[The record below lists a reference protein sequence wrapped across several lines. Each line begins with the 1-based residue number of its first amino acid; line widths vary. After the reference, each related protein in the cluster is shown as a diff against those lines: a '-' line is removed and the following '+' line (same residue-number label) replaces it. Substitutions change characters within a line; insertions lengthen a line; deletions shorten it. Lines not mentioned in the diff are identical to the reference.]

1 MHTCTHVH
9 LYTPVVIG
17 IRECGGQ
24 RLAFRAFVYQFPV
37 YSETRSLL
45 LNLEITD
52 LARPASQHT
61 PGILL
66 PTLTF
71 YMVLEIQTDS
81 SASTAC
87 TLLTELY
94 SQATV
99 LSSIL

>member
-1 MHTCTHVH
+1 MS
-9 LYTPVVIG
+9 
-17 IRECGGQ
+17 
-24 RLAFRAFVYQFPV
+24 FVYQFPV
-37 YSETRSLL
+37 YSETRSFS

-52 LARPASQHT
+52 LARPASQHA

-71 YMVLEIQTDS
+71 YMVLEIQIHS

-87 TLLTELY
+87 SLLTEPY